1 MTANERMVFTRP
13 GVLIDKGGTPEVSA
27 LRWASVTDDQRGLKV
42 KWKDGAIEE
51 FPLTSLSQN
60 PYTDTIIF
68 ESNGKRYAIRPIR
81 ETDGLWLSSLR
92 TSAPVE
98 TLENIVK
105 GNKVADE
112 SLTAFML
119 DDSPYVIGLVYSAPE
134 GQFSRAEGDWVPMA
148 ASNESFVADNIY
160 GVEIDPLKADDFVK
174 LFDKNYVSVSDLSQ
188 YESANSES
196 VETPEQ
202 SDE

>member
-1 MTANERMVFTRP
+1 MSSERMAFSKP
-13 GVLIDKGGTPEVSA
+13 GVFIDRGGDPEVAA
-27 LRWASVTDDQRGLKV
+27 LRWATLVDDDKALKI
-42 KWKDGAIEE
+42 KWADGAIEE
-51 FPLTSLSQN
+51 FQLSSITQN

-68 ESNGKRYAIRPIR
+68 ESGGKRYAIRRLR
-81 ETDGLWLSSLR
+81 ESDGLWLSSLKI
-92 TSAPVE
+92 PVPME

-105 GNKVADE
+105 GKKMADE

-160 GVEIDPLKADDFVK
+160 GVEIDPAKADDFVK
-174 LFDKNYVSVSDLSQ
+174 LFDKNYVSVADLSQ
-188 YESANSES
+188 YESANSEPA
-196 VETPEQ
+196 EATEQ